1 MQLDWWR
8 ISHADR
14 DHHYVLRCGCRGA
27 VSVGYLG
34 ADAGGRHTAGHRHN
48 AAYFQTVVQN
58 DTERPTLFVYAG
70 AAALPQAAGGQDHR
84 PVHIRQNAVRAGAG
98 GDGCRAGRPAH
109 LGNGQHP
116 CGGFEPSG
124 ALRKLL
130 RPVCSAHR
138 PGRVYS
144 DGVYTGLSRQ
154 RDRGAHRHH
163 ELYGDGQP
171 AGAGFTGSAAPA
183 AGVQRVDMADGAMH
197 DAVFADALA
206 VRHHVLDDKKGN
218 AELEVDGGFL
228 SGADS
233 CGHSGVLCRRKRRPS
248 VGAGLAH
255 AAENG
260 KAEQRQSKYVTGL
273 IKM

>member
-8 ISHADR
+8 IPHTDR
-14 DHHYVLRCGCRGA
+14 DHHHVFRCGCCRA
-27 VSVGYLG
+27 VSIGFRR
-34 ADAGGRHTAGHRHN
+34 AAAGGHHTRWHRDD
-48 AAYFQTVVQN
+48 AACFQAAVQN
-58 DTERPTLFVYAG
+58 DTERHALFVYAG

-84 PVHIRQNAVRAGAG
+84 PVDIRQDAVCAGTR
-98 GDGCRAGRPAH
+98 GDGGRPGRLAH
-109 LGNGQHP
+109 LDNGEHI
-116 CGGFEPSG
+116 CGRFEPSG

-218 AELEVDGGFL
+218 AKLEVDGGL
-228 SGADS
+228 LPGADS
-233 CGHSGVLCRRKRRPS
+233 CGYSGVLCRRKLCPS
-248 VGAGLAH
+248 VGAGLAPCS
-255 AAENG
+255 
-260 KAEQRQSKYVTGL
+260 SK
-273 IKM
+273 